1 MPGQR
6 LAGQSTFNRDGEG
19 GFSGEVTFWLT
30 SAGWARD
37 SRTEMWGRAANKQ
50 PLHKMEAE

>member
-30 SAGWARD
+30 PASWARD
-37 SRTEMWGRAANKQ
+37 SRTEMWGKSS
-50 PLHKMEAE
+50 K